1 MHRGLKTGDRELGT
15 GNSQLTTGAS
25 APSCP
30 GCYQCAPMESNN
42 YPNDA
47 IENDGGYPSPS
58 IMARMDFLYTVL
70 PAFFLL
76 LGIPIADL
84 CLRRILA
91 LRNPLYSTSRR
102 FFEGVILSVVG
113 LVFLALGLSSG
124 INALLL
130 HQARASM
137 PGHLYEVNGH
147 RMRMECTGPASAS
160 PTLVLDS
167 GLGNDGLIWSAVQ
180 PSLSRTTQV
189 CSYDRAGM
197 GWSDPVPGPRDADHI
212 AAQLH
217 GLLQAAGVTG
227 PIVLMG
233 HSIAGM
239 YIRDYATHYPEQ
251 VKGLI
256 FVDASTPLQN
266 RDPAFA
272 PEMRPG
278 GPPRRQILITQA
290 VFILGI
296 PRWIGGCKGNFPQLP
311 PALDRLQS
319 EERCHLVVSSPT
331 GESASFDRSGEETI
345 HTGPYGD
352 LPILIFTSDPAKALA
367 QHQPPN
373 MVAAWDRMQ
382 ANLKSLSTRS
392 RQIIARN
399 SGHYI
404 QLQRPDLLERE
415 VPLFIQQ
422 IRGAA
427 PPPAHYGATV
437 TE

>member
-1 MHRGLKTGDRELGT
+1 
-15 GNSQLTTGAS
+15 
-25 APSCP
+25 
-30 GCYQCAPMESNN
+30 
-42 YPNDA
+42 
-47 IENDGGYPSPS
+47 
-58 IMARMDFLYTVL
+58 MARMDFLYTLL
-70 PAFFLL
+70 PTLVLL
-76 LGIPIADL
+76 LGILIADL

-91 LRNPLYSTSRR
+91 LRNRLYSASRR
-102 FFEGVILSVVG
+102 FFERVVLSAVA
-113 LVFLALGLSSG
+113 LFFLALGLSSG
-124 INALLL
+124 ISALLL
-130 HQARASM
+130 HQTRSSM
-137 PGHLYEVNGH
+137 PGHLYDVNGH
-147 RMRMECTGPASAS
+147 RMRMECTGIGS
-160 PTLVLDS
+160 PTLVLDA

-180 PSLSRTTQV
+180 PTLSQTTQV

-197 GWSDPVPGPRDADHI
+197 GWSDPVPPPRDADHI

-239 YIRDYATHYPEQ
+239 YIRDYATHYPDQ

-266 RDPAFA
+266 RDPALA
-272 PEMRPG
+272 PAMRPG
-278 GPPRRQILITQA
+278 GPPLRKVLITQA
-290 VFILGI
+290 LFVLGI
-296 PRWIGGCKGNFPQLP
+296 PRWMGGCKGNFPQLP
-311 PALDRLQS
+311 LARARLQS
-319 EERCHLVVSSPT
+319 EERCHLVVSSPA
-331 GESASFDRSGEETI
+331 GESTNFDRSGEETI

-352 LPILIFTSDPAKALA
+352 LPILILTSDPAKGLA
-367 QHQPPN
+367 QHEPPN
-373 MVAAWDRMQ
+373 MRAAWDRMQ
-382 ANLKSLSTRS
+382 ANLKNLSTRS

-404 QLQRPDLLERE
+404 QLERPDLIDRE

-427 PPPAHYGATV
+427 PPPAHYGTTV